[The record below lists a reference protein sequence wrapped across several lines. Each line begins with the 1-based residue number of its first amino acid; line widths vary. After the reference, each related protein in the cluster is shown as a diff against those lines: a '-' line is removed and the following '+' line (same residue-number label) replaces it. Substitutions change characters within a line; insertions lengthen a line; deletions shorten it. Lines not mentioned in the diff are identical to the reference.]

1 MPLVVTGYFNLT
13 NDVGEPYQEPVF
25 RDFDEVKREIRD
37 ALETEF
43 DAAIEAIYPRREM
56 ALMTTIAVEAND
68 RPAKN
73 AHENF
78 IQSIMRL
85 KMKTLNAV
93 DEASTLD
100 EARAVRVDISTL
112 GPRPSRLVLVEN
124 RRVRARNA

>member
-13 NDVGEPYQEPVF
+13 NDVGEPYQEPVL

-43 DAAIEAIYPRREM
+43 DAAIESIYPRREM

-112 GPRPSRLVLVEN
+112 GPRPRRLVLVEN
-124 RRVRARNA
+124 QRIRARNA